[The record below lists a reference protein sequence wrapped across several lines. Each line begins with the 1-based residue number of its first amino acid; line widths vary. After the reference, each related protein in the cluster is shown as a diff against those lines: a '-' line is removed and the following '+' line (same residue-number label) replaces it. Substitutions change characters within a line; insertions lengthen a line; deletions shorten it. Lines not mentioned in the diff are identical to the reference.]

1 MQRTRSALAVKM
13 SALALALAFQG
24 AAFAAQPAA
33 GDAAATPAVA
43 TESPAPAHHG
53 HVGHNKHWRH
63 HHQRAA
69 MWVPG
74 YGPISQKEV
83 SALKLDDTQAQ
94 LLKSAQSAQA
104 TLRQQRHDQMK
115 QNWQTRSQALESGK
129 VDPHQA
135 VAQREQA
142 MQANHEARANVQKQW
157 LALWDALKP
166 EQQQDLAKVF
176 KARAQ
181 KHAAWREK
189 RARHHEGKMH
199 SQKHAEP
206 APAPATTGS

>member
-1 MQRTRSALAVKM
+1 MQRTRSAFAVKM
-13 SALALALAFQG
+13 SALALAIAFQG
-24 AAFAAQPAA
+24 AAFAAQPAT
-33 GDAAATPAVA
+33 GQAATPAVA
-43 TESPAPAHHG
+43 TESAVPVHPGHAGHH
-53 HVGHNKHWRH
+53 KHWRH

-74 YGPISQKEV
+74 YGPVSQKEV

-115 QNWQTRSQALESGK
+115 QAWQARAKALESGK

-135 VAQREQA
+135 VAQREQV

-176 KARAQ
+176 KERAQ

-189 RARHHEGKMH
+189 RAHHHEDKMH

-206 APAPATTGS
+206 AASAS